1 MKYIHALFI
10 CLMALASPTLAETNP
25 VPFEEFLA
33 ENDISFS
40 ASAVLEDYR
49 SNGCEEN
56 EGVRDYRPNI
66 DYDPVFMMGEN
77 SYRKVQLTEEGVEAE
92 LIQSRDMMCG
102 HLHMEYCGSGGCSS
116 HIVFDGLVYD
126 IRGQLFL
133 LVPEPSYE
141 EASTGS
147 TLSAVIAWWGAGSS
161 CHTQADEET
170 DPAHRRNP
178 NSCLLTA
185 QYNRVTESLMF
196 QYDHR
201 PWPEHNG
208 KG

>member
-1 MKYIHALFI
+1 MKHIYALFI
-10 CLMALASPTLAETNP
+10 CLMALASPTLAETDP

-147 TLSAVIAWWGAGSS
+147 TLSAVIAWWG
-161 CHTQADEET
+161 
-170 DPAHRRNP
+170 
-178 NSCLLTA
+178 
-185 QYNRVTESLMF
+185 
-196 QYDHR
+196 
-201 PWPEHNG
+201 
-208 KG
+208 